1 MLMED
6 KSKGFTLIE
15 LMIIIAVIG
24 IVAAIALPGFKSI
37 IDGRKLVGASDTL
50 YAALLYARSE
60 AIKQNQTIQFQFDT
74 GAWCY
79 GIDDTG
85 ADCDCTNPA
94 SCTISGVSKVYNDT
108 DFSGVNM
115 TTASFT
121 GSSLTFD
128 PLRGLVSDD
137 GIFILTIGSQTK
149 QVSINLIG
157 RVSVN

>member
-1 MLMED
+1 MEYR
-6 KSKGFTLIE
+6 SNGFTLIE
-15 LMIIIAVIG
+15 LMVIVAVIG

-50 YAALLYARSE
+50 YAALQYARSE
-60 AIKQNQTIQFQFDT
+60 AIKQNRTIQFQFNTAD
-74 GAWCY
+74 WCY

-85 ADCDCTNPA
+85 ADCDCTDPTT
-94 SCTISGVSKVYNDT
+94 CTISGVSKVFDDT
-108 DFSGVNM
+108 DFGSVSMNS
-115 TTASFT
+115 ASFA
-121 GSSLTFD
+121 GSTITFD

-137 GIFILTIGSQTK
+137 GTFVLSVGSKTK